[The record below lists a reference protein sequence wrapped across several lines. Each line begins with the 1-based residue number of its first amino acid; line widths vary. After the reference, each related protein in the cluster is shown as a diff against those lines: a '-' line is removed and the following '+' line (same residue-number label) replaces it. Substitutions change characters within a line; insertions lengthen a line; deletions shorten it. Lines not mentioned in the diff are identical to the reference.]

1 MEIREIQIDGFGVF
15 SANKLKGVSS
25 GLNIIYGPN
34 EFGKTTLLEFIRCML
49 FGFPGKNQK
58 INQYTP
64 VNGGCL
70 GGVLKC
76 ALASGQLISVD
87 RQAGK
92 KDGPV
97 IRTESTENQGQSY
110 LDSLLGYATKGVF
123 KNLYA
128 FTIDELH
135 DIQSLRGEE
144 IKNRIYGVGMGLGDV
159 SLGKVEQEIDKSC
172 VEIFRP
178 RGQSQMREA
187 LGEISEV
194 EKEVMQIQENL
205 GKFNELT
212 NSLSQMNAEKSSKI
226 KEIDGLELTKKLFET
241 QQELFPVVME
251 ILSVLEEVNR
261 METISNFPEDGERRL
276 SSIQIDRKNLL
287 KQIQEEERIHDE
299 LKISLS
305 EIVINNDLLECEGD
319 VLFLQQSLTE
329 IQSVIKDELKVKNE
343 REHLSAQ
350 IIVDLNSLGQGWTE
364 ERINEFELSELEK
377 KEIQEFY
384 DRLSESR
391 QNENSSKDKLS
402 LHREQKETN
411 KPDPKP
417 PLSPLKLALPYGLI
431 GVGVSGMAV
440 GGIWVDYV
448 ILSVGIVMVGMG
460 ALLRNKI
467 LVEIKPEEEPVDNL
481 EVSLVTLLE
490 NATKKREEIFYEWS
504 SWLSER
510 GLDQHLSPLA
520 TEKLGEKACGVK
532 IRMVQRE
539 SIDERLSDMSKTTED
554 VSRRIE
560 KIAPFLK
567 NFVVDR
573 DIPTS
578 IQLICRHF
586 DEMRILIGKRENI
599 ETQGRVLTEKINS
612 LKRKIEE
619 KNGELSEFLSS
630 AGVLDED
637 TFIEK
642 SKTVERKKYL
652 DGIIAEKKGYI
663 QSRVGLGDVYDK
675 FIESIKS
682 SSLEENHQKLS
693 SVSRRLSELN
703 AEKDQLLQ
711 LIGETKTRVDYLVDN
726 EDMSKQQAKL
736 EIGRQK
742 IRECGREWA
751 INKIALYMLGKARK
765 KYEKE
770 RQPAVIKSAEE
781 IFGYV
786 TQGSY
791 SRIYKPMDSDDIF
804 IVDGNEQVKGLLE
817 MSRGTREQLY
827 LALRFGLIEEYEKRS
842 EPLPLVMDDI
852 FVNFDD
858 DRNNQIRDRIIQF
871 SKKRQ
876 VIVLTCHKRLFDAYS
891 SMGAN
896 AVTIS

>member
-1 MEIREIQIDGFGVF
+1 MEIREIQINGFGVF

-25 GLNIIYGPN
+25 GLNVIYGPN

-64 VNGGCL
+64 VNGGSL

-76 ALASGQLISVD
+76 TLASGQLISVD
-87 RQAGK
+87 RRADK

-97 IRTESTENQGQSY
+97 IRTESTENQGQSH
-110 LDSLLGYATKGVF
+110 LDSLLGYATKDIF

-144 IKNRIYGVGMGLGDV
+144 IKSRIYGVGMGLGDV
-159 SLGKVEQEIDKSC
+159 SLGKVEQEIEKSC

-178 RGQSQMREA
+178 RGQSRMREA
-187 LGEISEV
+187 LGEINEV
-194 EKEVMQIQENL
+194 EKKVIQVQGNL

-212 NSLSQMNAEKSSKI
+212 NSLSQMNGEKSVKI
-226 KEIDGLELTKKLFET
+226 QAIDDLELTKKFLET
-241 QQELFPVVME
+241 RQ
-251 ILSVLEEVNR
+251 
-261 METISNFPEDGERRL
+261 
-276 SSIQIDRKNLL
+276 NLL
-287 KQIQEEERIHDE
+287 EQLKEEEQTHDE

-305 EIVINNDLLECEGD
+305 EIVVNDDLLECEGD
-319 VLFLQQSLTE
+319 VLFLQQSLKE
-329 IQSVIKDELKVKNE
+329 IQSVIKDELKVKKE

-384 DRLSESR
+384 NRLSESR
-391 QNENSSKDKLS
+391 LDENSSKDRLS
-402 LHREQKETN
+402 LHRKQKETN
-411 KPDPKP
+411 KPDPKLP
-417 PLSPLKLALPYGLI
+417 PSLWKRVLPYGLI
-431 GVGVSGMAV
+431 GVGVSGIAV
-440 GGIWVDYV
+440 GGILVDYV
-448 ILSVGIVMVGMG
+448 ILIVGLAMVGFG
-460 ALLRNKI
+460 ALFRNKI
-467 LVEIKPEEEPVDNL
+467 LIEIKPEEEPVDNT
-481 EVSLVTLLE
+481 EVSLVKLLE
-490 NATKKREEIFYEWS
+490 EATKKREEIFCEWS
-504 SWLSER
+504 SWLGER

-520 TEKLGEKACGVK
+520 TEKLSDKTCGVK

-539 SIDERLSDMSKTTED
+539 SIDERLSDMSKTIED

-578 IQLICRHF
+578 IQVICRHF
-586 DEMRILIGKRENI
+586 DEMRTLIGKRGNL
-599 ETQGRVLTEKINS
+599 ETQGRVLAEKINS

-619 KNGELSEFLSS
+619 KNGELSEFLRS
-630 AGVLDED
+630 ADALDED
-637 TFIEK
+637 SFIEK

-652 DGIIAEKKGYI
+652 DRIIAEKKGYT
-663 QSRVGLGDVYDK
+663 QSRVGLGDVRDK
-675 FIESIKS
+675 LIKSVKS
-682 SSLEENHQKLS
+682 SSLEENHQELNS
-693 SVSRRLSELN
+693 ISNSLSELN

-711 LIGETKTRVDYLVDN
+711 LIGETKTRVDYLVGN

-742 IRECGREWA
+742 IRECSRKWA
-751 INKIALYMLGKARK
+751 VNKTALYILDKARK

-770 RQPAVIKSAEE
+770 RQPAVIKLAEE

-786 TQGSY
+786 TKGNY
-791 SRIYKPMDSDDIF
+791 SRIFKPMDSDDIF
-804 IVDGNEQVKGLLE
+804 IVNKNEQTKGLLE

-827 LALRFGLIEEYEKRS
+827 LALRFGLIGEYEKRS
-842 EPLPLVMDDI
+842 EPLPIVMDDI

-858 DRNNQIRDRIIQF
+858 DRNNQMRDRIIQF

-876 VIVLTCHKRLFDAYS
+876 VIILTCHKNTFDAYS
-891 SMGAN
+891 SLGAN